1 MEQIEL
7 EHQSESPFLEA
18 SVKPLVSRDLKQ
30 KNRHVDD
37 GSLCAQTGGNGV
49 EPLHTDSESAV
60 LPLDEPPLT
69 KTYITTFLRFLT
81 RVLP

>member
-1 MEQIEL
+1 MNA

-18 SVKPLVSRDLKQ
+18 GVKPLVSRDLKQ

-60 LPLDEPPLT
+60 LPLDEPP
-69 KTYITTFLRFLT
+69 
-81 RVLP
+81 